1 MKVSNNAVTCLL
13 IFSCIF
19 GRGLAQESDSTQ
31 TRNKR
36 LGALA
41 AGTAIVYG
49 GSLLYLSNQ
58 WYSDFEKESFH
69 FFNDAKQWKQVDKVG
84 HIYGSFHLQS
94 TSYEALKWAGVR
106 DNRALLWSAV
116 SSFAFMATIEVLD
129 GFSSA
134 YGASATDLAANAVG
148 IGLYTGQRLLWNDIR
163 LHPKF
168 SFRRTSYSELRP
180 EVLGST
186 LAEQILKDYNGQTY
200 WLSVDLSAFA
210 GDGFP
215 KWLNLAVGYGADE
228 MIYATDAA
236 NIEYGLD
243 PYRQWYLGIDFD
255 LTHIR
260 SRSGFVNTA
269 LFFINMIRIP
279 APAVEFS
286 RKNVKFHWLY

>member
-19 GRGLAQESDSTQ
+19 GRGLAQESDSIQ